1 MFHDTLIPFAERW
14 IINMKE
20 EITVIV
26 PVYNVKPY
34 LRQALDS
41 IREQSYSNYKM
52 MVVDDGSTDGCAEI
66 CDEYK
71 AADPR
76 IEVVHKKN
84 GGLMSAWVCGL
95 EQVKTEFVVF
105 VDSDDYI
112 AVDML
117 QIFMESQRK
126 NNADVVIGNY
136 KWFNE
141 SNTVREKNK
150 HKAGFY
156 SKERMLKEIYPNMIN
171 AGKFQSRGLVL
182 SRWGKLIR
190 TNLIREN
197 LKYCDLRISYGE
209 DLNIMIPVFCDCN
222 SIEIVEEQSSDYH
235 YRMNP
240 HSILHTYKS
249 TMLQQ
254 VELLYEKL
262 NQAVSDKRMDYL
274 KTQLQADYLAA
285 IVQCFKNELSNT
297 NGKKVIVNNIELMGE
312 NKKVKKAIS
321 EVDWK
326 NYELKNKVIIY
337 SLKHRNFFTRDFLIG
352 ILQHIK

>member
-1 MFHDTLIPFAERW
+1 
-14 IINMKE
+14 
-20 EITVIV
+20 
-26 PVYNVKPY
+26 
-34 LRQALDS
+34 
-41 IREQSYSNYKM
+41 
-52 MVVDDGSTDGCAEI
+52 
-66 CDEYK
+66 
-71 AADPR
+71 
-76 IEVVHKKN
+76 
-84 GGLMSAWVCGL
+84 
-95 EQVKTEFVVF
+95 
-105 VDSDDYI
+105 
-112 AVDML
+112 
-117 QIFMESQRK
+117 
-126 NNADVVIGNY
+126 
-136 KWFNE
+136 
-141 SNTVREKNK
+141 
-150 HKAGFY
+150 
-156 SKERMLKEIYPNMIN
+156 
-171 AGKFQSRGLVL
+171 
-182 SRWGKLIR
+182 
-190 TNLIREN
+190 
-197 LKYCDLRISYGE
+197 
-209 DLNIMIPVFCDCN
+209 MIPVFCDCN
-222 SIEIVEEQSSDYH
+222 SIEIVDEQSSDYH

-312 NKKVKKAIS
+312 NKKVKKAIA